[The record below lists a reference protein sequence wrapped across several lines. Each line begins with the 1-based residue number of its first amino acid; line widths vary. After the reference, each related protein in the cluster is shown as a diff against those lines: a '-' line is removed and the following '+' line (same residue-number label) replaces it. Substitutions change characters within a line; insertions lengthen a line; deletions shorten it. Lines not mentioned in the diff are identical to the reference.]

1 MNTGNNKHLEAF
13 KNMHLLHPLL
23 HLHYT
28 VLTLIIT
35 VLMHPILHFVRLSF
49 CGIFSVFDLWH
60 FVLWHFVRDSYKL
73 YSL

>member
-23 HLHYT
+23 HLRYT

-35 VLMHPILHFVRLSF
+35 VLMHLYSVAF
-49 CGIFSVFDLWH
+49 CPV
-60 FVLWHFVRDSYKL
+60 FVLWHFVRV
-73 YSL
+73 